1 MKKTVLMKVKPM
13 YTRVVTTAD
22 KYTEEDAI
30 NEFGILE
37 ASKVGLVKNIQTVVA
52 INERATEMGINVGDK
67 VLLNFTNYMV
77 RKMAKNS
84 IQEDMDEY
92 YNPVV
97 RYEFPTLEIDEQECL
112 LLNTSDIIVVVLE
125 TREVEV
131 KPANN
136 ILIVPEN
143 INKHEAYQI

>member
-52 INERATEMGINVGDK
+52 INERATEMGVNVGDK

-143 INKHEAYQI
+143 IMKV